1 VCASCFEV
9 IVDSC
14 SLSNL
19 CALVHAH
26 MCSIPFTLTQVEAV
40 CNAVDLP
47 ATNHGRAHLLR
58 IVHDLAGSQSVA
70 PSTQGGSNRNKNG
83 SSSSNCGDELLGQ
96 DAGVGAFAAVFS
108 RLRGFLPMVRSLSG
122 CGEVLQVLEAIVAQA
137 GRLVDA
143 VAHERAH
150 EDSEALALAAAT
162 GDDQVGD
169 VPDAEAAASSS
180 SSSSTSANAAASKER
195 AKLLRAPVVALGEE
209 LSQAAKQLLQRTDLG
224 FQSTGN
230 GSGSSVPRQPKVL
243 AFVVAT
249 HLTHSATRLN
259 CLESWASN
267 VLALMAGN
275 SSGDGGGGSDDDDD
289 DGSVSAEAEAALL
302 FPTLNKANFV
312 HYFQPLLATLVC
324 ELKAHRLD
332 QGTSGRDPRA
342 LLLQTAR
349 LVCVF
354 QLAITLTR
362 VPGLQSNGVLMAALK
377 EGRKFVEQVL
387 KAMPLLVEMLA
398 DKKLAAKVIDALKDL
413 QMSTRQMQSL
423 AAHGKANKIPTL
435 AREAP
440 VVRKVLETL
449 IYTVKSACTGALV
462 SPQDAAFFTVGVLK
476 ARNVDGSVWTAP
488 VEPEE
493 EEEEEEEEED
503 VDHEDGE
510 PDRVAAVEH
519 DKEEEEE
526 EVEEE
531 VEEEGKVTGSKAA
544 MAQSKKGKKK
554 RVASPSPPRRTK
566 GKGKKARSPVTL
578 TPLLRDGDATDSEND
593 GDENDEDGYG
603 SLVASEEEEE
613 EEDARG
619 MDEDEEVEGEDND
632 EDDEDE

>member
-1 VCASCFEV
+1 
-9 IVDSC
+9 
-14 SLSNL
+14 
-19 CALVHAH
+19 
-26 MCSIPFTLTQVEAV
+26 M
-40 CNAVDLP
+40 
-47 ATNHGRAHLLR
+47 
-58 IVHDLAGSQSVA
+58 HDLAGSKSVA
-70 PSTQGGSNRNKNG
+70 TSTQRG
-83 SSSSNCGDELLGQ
+83 SSSITDCGDELLGQ

-122 CGEVLQVLEAIVAQA
+122 CGEVLQVLEAIVVQA

-143 VAHERAH
+143 VGSERAH
-150 EDSEALALAAAT
+150 NDSEAFAL
-162 GDDQVGD
+162 
-169 VPDAEAAASSS
+169 AEAAEDGDTADAGASSS
-180 SSSSTSANAAASKER
+180 SSSANAAASKKR
-195 AKLLRAPVVALGEE
+195 LQLLRAPVVALSEE

-230 GSGSSVPRQPKVL
+230 GSSSSAPRQPKVL
-243 AFVVAT
+243 AFVAAT
-249 HLTHSATRLN
+249 HLTHAGTRLN

-267 VLALMAGN
+267 VLALMAG
-275 SSGDGGGGSDDDDD
+275 SGSGNGGERGSDNDDDDD
-289 DGSVSAEAEAALL
+289 ASAEAEAALL

-349 LVCVF
+349 LICVF

-488 VEPEE
+488 VEPVEE
-493 EEEEEEEEED
+493 EEEEEEEEEAD
-503 VDHEDGE
+503 NEDEKQRYEKGE
-510 PDRVAAVEH
+510 EKAGSAI
-519 DKEEEEE
+519 
-526 EVEEE
+526 
-531 VEEEGKVTGSKAA
+531 SKAA
-544 MAQSKKGKKK
+544 MMQGKKGKKK
-554 RVASPSPPRRTK
+554 RVASPSPPRRDK
-566 GKGKKARSPVTL
+566 GKGKKFRSPVVATS
-578 TPLLRDGDATDSEND
+578 LRDGDATDSEND
-593 GDENDEDGYG
+593 DGGDEEDGYG

-613 EEDARG
+613 EEEEEEDGDGG
-619 MDEDEEVEGEDND
+619 MDEDEEEEEEEGDDDDDEGE
-632 EDDEDE
+632 